1 MSVSQQARSLRG
13 GVVGTIVAALTLLSA
28 CLTTGVI
35 TAASA
40 YALPCE
46 GHNNIPGSVPASN
59 SPDTRNGDMVG
70 KPITP
75 DEALARAVDWEK
87 ANPTYCQED
96 PYPDR
101 YGKMYRA
108 DCSGFV
114 SMAWQI
120 AEPRTTGTL
129 IDPAIS
135 HRIDISEVQPGDALI
150 NDHHTELVWAVEGG
164 TIETIGFG
172 STPVDHWGPVPMWVA
187 DGLYDAYRYNN
198 MQVITDEI
206 VRQLI
211 RENVPEPDL
220 RLQPPNG
227 RSVVNLE
234 TMFRINPDGDADADN
249 MWEAT
254 VPVVI
259 DGRQVGNLSVRLR
272 ATATNFH
279 WNFASPKRKD
289 EPATTPANADT
300 TYPGAAFDQAGQ
312 KVIHKYMT
320 ADVFHPNVDVNW
332 TNYQYQVVGQEDEG
346 WHNVDGEHVD
356 EGPETALTIREFSSV
371 LTR

>member
-1 MSVSQQARSLRG
+1 MSVSQRPRSHRS
-13 GVVGTIVAALTLLSA
+13 GVVGTLVAALTLLSA

-35 TAASA
+35 TAAPA

-59 SPDTRNGDMVG
+59 SPDTRNGGMVG

-75 DEALARAVDWEK
+75 DEALARAVDWEQ

-120 AEPRTTGTL
+120 AEPRTTATL

-135 HRIDISEVQPGDALI
+135 HRIDISDVQPGDALI

-164 TIETIGFG
+164 MIETIGFG

-211 RENVPEPDL
+211 RENLPQQTLRVEPG
-220 RLQPPNG
+220 G
-227 RSVVNLE
+227 RSIVNWE
-234 TMFRINPDGDADADN
+234 TMFSVNPDGDTDADN
-249 MWEAT
+249 TWEAT

-259 DGRQVGNLSVRLR
+259 DGRRVGNLSVNLR
-272 ATATNFH
+272 ATATKFH
-279 WNFASPKRKD
+279 WNFASPDREG
-289 EPATTPANADT
+289 EPDTTPAETDT
-300 TYPGAAFDQAGQ
+300 PYPGVPFQQEGP
-312 KVIHKYMT
+312 KVIHKYMNAAT
-320 ADVFHPNVDVNW
+320 FHPNVESTW
-332 TNYQYQVVGQEDEG
+332 TDFQYQVVGQEDEG
-346 WHNVDGEHVD
+346 WHNVDGEYVN
-356 EGPETALTIREFSSV
+356 EGPEATLTIRSLSSV

>member
-1 MSVSQQARSLRG
+1 MSVSQRSRSLRG
-13 GVVGTIVAALTLLSA
+13 GVVGTILAALTLLSA

-35 TAASA
+35 TAAPA

-46 GHNNIPGSVPASN
+46 GHNDIPGSVAASN
-59 SPDTRNGDMVG
+59 SPDTRNGNMVG
-70 KPITP
+70 DPITP

-87 ANPTYCQED
+87 DNPTYCQED

-120 AEPRTTGTL
+120 KEPRTTGTL

-135 HRIDISEVQPGDALI
+135 HRISISEVQPGDALI

-164 TIETIGFG
+164 MIETIGFG
-172 STPVDHWGPVPMWVA
+172 STPVDHQFLSVLAA
-187 DGLYDAYRYNN
+187 DMTYDAYRYNN

-211 RENVPEPDL
+211 RENVPEANL

-234 TMFRINPDGDADADN
+234 TMFRVNPDGDADADN

-279 WNFASPKRKD
+279 WNFASPERKD
-289 EPATTPANADT
+289 EPATNPANADT
-300 TYPGAAFDQAGQ
+300 TYPGVPFDQAGQ

-320 ADVFHPNVDVNW
+320 ADVFHPNVEVNW

-346 WHNVDGEHVD
+346 WQNVEGEHVD

>member
-1 MSVSQQARSLRG
+1 MSVSQQLPSHRG

-35 TAASA
+35 VAAPA

-46 GHNNIPGSVPASN
+46 GHNNIPSSVPASN
-59 SPDTRNGDMVG
+59 SPDTRNGNMVG

-75 DEALARAVDWEK
+75 DETLARAVDWQK

-114 SMAWQI
+114 SMTWQI

-135 HRIDISEVQPGDALI
+135 HRINISEVQPGDALI
-150 NDHHTELVWAVEGG
+150 NDHHTELVWAVEGNM
-164 TIETIGFG
+164 IETIGFG
-172 STPVDHWGPVPMWVA
+172 STPVDHEFFSMLAA
-187 DGLYDAYRYNN
+187 DMTFDAYRYNN

-211 RENVPEPDL
+211 KDNVPEPRL
-220 RLQPPNG
+220 QLQPPG
-227 RSVVNLE
+227 GQSVVNLE
-234 TMFRINPDGDADADN
+234 TLFHINPDGDDDADN
-249 MWEAT
+249 RWDAT

-259 DGRQVGNLSVRLR
+259 DGRQVGGLTVRLR
-272 ATATNFH
+272 ATATKFH
-279 WNFASPKRKD
+279 WNFSSPKRKD

-300 TYPGAAFDQAGQ
+300 DYPGVPYNQAGQ
-312 KVIHKYMT
+312 QVVHKYMS
-320 ADVFHPNVDVNW
+320 ANVFHPNVNVTW
-332 TNYQYQVVGQEDEG
+332 TDYQYQVVGQEDEG
-346 WHNVDGEHVD
+346 WHDVDGEHVD
-356 EGPETALTIREFSSV
+356 EGPEAALTIREFSSV